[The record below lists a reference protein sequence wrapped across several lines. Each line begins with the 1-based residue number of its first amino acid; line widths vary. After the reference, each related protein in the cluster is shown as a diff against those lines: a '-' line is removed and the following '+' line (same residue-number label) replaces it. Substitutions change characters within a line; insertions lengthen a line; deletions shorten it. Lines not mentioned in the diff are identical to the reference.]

1 MQCLSQPISMC
12 HGLRWK
18 TGLTSCMQCL
28 SQPMSMC
35 HGLRWKTCSWTYEG
49 GSICRQGSAILLQI
63 ASCTRLSKP
72 FAEASDKIACHLR
85 RATIHGIKNIFF
97 RKNWWG
103 YLSQRDKKTVN
114 GILHDSSAQAIRWN
128 ILSANGGSG
137 NIQFDRGTFDQ
148 CSLIELECSRIR
160 QWRIREHNI
169 DAMLHPIMA
178 PWVDGSAHPSTC
190 AIETCCRSRRL
201 EDPRNFEPYLTPH
214 RFFPGSYQIM
224 FIDVHL
230 PSGKLTWQW

>member
-1 MQCLSQPISMC
+1 MDWDERLVSHPVCSVSPNRCQCVMD
-12 HGLRWK
+12 WD
-18 TGLTSCMQCL
+18 
-28 SQPMSMC
+28 
-35 HGLRWKTCSWTYEG
+35 E
-49 GSICRQGSAILLQI
+49 
-63 ASCTRLSKP
+63 RLVVELMRV
-72 FAEASDKIACHLR
+72 EASAGKARPYSSKLQAAPVSANHLLKP
-85 RATIHGIKNIFF
+85 ATKSPATSAEPPSMVSKIFF
-97 RKNWWG
+97 LEKLMGVPEPKRQENGEW
-103 YLSQRDKKTVN
+103 YLARFICTSN
-114 GILHDSSAQAIRWN
+114 
-128 ILSANGGSG
+128 
-137 NIQFDRGTFDQ
+137 
-148 CSLIELECSRIR
+148 SLKHPFS
-160 QWRIREHNI
+160 QWRIRQHNI